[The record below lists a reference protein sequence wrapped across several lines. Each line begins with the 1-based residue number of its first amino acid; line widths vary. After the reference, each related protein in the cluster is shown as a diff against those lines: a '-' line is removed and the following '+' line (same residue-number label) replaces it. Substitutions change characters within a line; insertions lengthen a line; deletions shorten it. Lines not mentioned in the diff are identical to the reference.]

1 MAKKLYEE
9 ASVQAIAN
17 AIRAKNGEA
26 TTYKIGE
33 MATAIAAIPGS
44 PIVDDN
50 LENTVQYRQMNATAA
65 VYVPSYTN
73 VLPTAVD
80 PSTKSGVW
88 DGKGYRNGAYVSSAK
103 PYYGT
108 DAACWCTG
116 AIALQPSDVIY
127 VKGATLEGSGH
138 ERLGA
143 FSGGTGGCYWCKAY
157 TSLSG
162 MATVTKL
169 GDKYYKI
176 VLDPSYANY
185 DYIGYIAFSAQG
197 TGDGV
202 VVTKN
207 EEIL

>member
-1 MAKKLYEE
+1 MATKVLVKDGKLATYGGKVVE
-9 ASVQAIAN
+9 V
-17 AIRAKNGEA
+17 EA
-26 TTYKIGE
+26 TG
-33 MATAIAAIPGS
+33 AAISGS
-44 PIVDDN
+44 PIVDNN

-65 VYVPSYTN
+65 VYVPTYTN

-88 DGKGYRNGAYVSSAK
+88 DGKGYRNGAYASSAK

-108 DAACWCTG
+108 DAAYWCTG

-138 ERLGA
+138 ARLGA
-143 FSGGTGGCYWCKAY
+143 FSGATGGCYFCKEYAA
-157 TSLSG
+157 LSG
-162 MATVTKL
+162 LAMVTKL

-176 VLDPSYANY
+176 VLDHSYANY
-185 DYIGYIAFSAQG
+185 TNIGYIMFSAQG

-207 EEIL
+207 EAIE

>member
-1 MAKKLYEE
+1 M
-9 ASVQAIAN
+9 
-17 AIRAKNGEA
+17 
-26 TTYKIGE
+26 
-33 MATAIAAIPGS
+33 
-44 PIVDDN
+44 
-50 LENTVQYRQMNATAA
+50 
-65 VYVPSYTN
+65 
-73 VLPTAVD
+73 LPTAVD

-88 DGKGYRNGAYVSSAK
+88 DGKGYRNGAYASSAK
-103 PYYGT
+103 PFYGT

-116 AIALQPSDVIY
+116 AIAINPSDVIY
-127 VKGATLEGSGH
+127 VKGTTLEGSGH

-143 FSGGTGGCYWCKAY
+143 FAASSGGCYWCKAY

-176 VLDPSYANY
+176 VLDPSNANY
-185 DYIGYIAFSAQG
+185 SGIGYIMFSAQG

-207 EEIL
+207 EEIV